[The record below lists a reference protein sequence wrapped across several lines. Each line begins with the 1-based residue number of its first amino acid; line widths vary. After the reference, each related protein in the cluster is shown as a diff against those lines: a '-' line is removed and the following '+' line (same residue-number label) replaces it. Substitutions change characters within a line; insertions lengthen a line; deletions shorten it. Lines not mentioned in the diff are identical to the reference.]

1 MMLKL
6 KMDQMRGDN
15 RQLTKQVV
23 GLLGDTIFALIIGM
37 LCLVVLGGVVSALW
51 SLIAQSKA
59 THDQPYTKYGIQ
71 ICGYLNINIS
81 SDSG

>member
-23 GLLGDTIFALIIGM
+23 GLFGDTLMALVIGM
-37 LCLVVLGGVVSALW
+37 LGLVALSGIVSSIW
-51 SLIAQSKA
+51 YI
-59 THDQPYTKYGIQ
+59 
-71 ICGYLNINIS
+71 INEWL
-81 SDSG
+81 

>member
-23 GLLGDTIFALIIGM
+23 GLLGDTIFALIIG
-37 LCLVVLGGVVSALW
+37 VLSLFVLAGVVGAIW
-51 SLIAQSKA
+51 NLIA
-59 THDQPYTKYGIQ
+59 
-71 ICGYLNINIS
+71 
-81 SDSG
+81 